1 MLATDPRTGLVELKY
16 GYTVQMQCNI
26 DARGRR
32 VRIFSGVV
40 CCAIAVILAAISYFR
55 FGIFS
60 WLGAISLGI
69 LVGGLFQIFEGM
81 KGWCVVR
88 AVGIKTRI

>member
-1 MLATDPRTGLVELKY
+1 
-16 GYTVQMQCNI
+16 MQCNI

-32 VRIFSGVV
+32 VRIFSGAA
-40 CCAIAVILAAISYFR
+40 CCVIAVILAVISYFR
-55 FGIFS
+55 FEILS
-60 WLGAISLGI
+60 WLGGIALVLFISGA
-69 LVGGLFQIFEGM
+69 FQIFEGM

>member
-1 MLATDPRTGLVELKY
+1 
-16 GYTVQMQCNI
+16 MQCNI
-26 DARGRR
+26 DAKGRR

-40 CCAIAVILAAISYFR
+40 CCAIAVILAGISYFR
-55 FGIFS
+55 VEILS
-60 WLGAISLGI
+60 WLDAIALVLFIGGA
-69 LVGGLFQIFEGM
+69 FQIFEGM

>member
-1 MLATDPRTGLVELKY
+1 
-16 GYTVQMQCNI
+16 MQCNI
-26 DARGRR
+26 DAKGRR
-32 VRIFSGVV
+32 VRIISGMV
-40 CCAIAVILAAISYFR
+40 CSAIAIILAVISYFR

-60 WLGAISLGI
+60 WLGGI
-69 LVGGLFQIFEGM
+69 ALVLLIGGLFQVFEGM

>member
-1 MLATDPRTGLVELKY
+1 MR
-16 GYTVQMQCNI
+16 CNI

-32 VRIFSGVV
+32 ARIFSGVV
-40 CCAIAVILAAISYFR
+40 CCAIAVILAVISYFR
-55 FGIFS
+55 FEILS
-60 WLGAISLGI
+60 WLGGIALVLFISG
-69 LVGGLFQIFEGM
+69 VFQIFEGM